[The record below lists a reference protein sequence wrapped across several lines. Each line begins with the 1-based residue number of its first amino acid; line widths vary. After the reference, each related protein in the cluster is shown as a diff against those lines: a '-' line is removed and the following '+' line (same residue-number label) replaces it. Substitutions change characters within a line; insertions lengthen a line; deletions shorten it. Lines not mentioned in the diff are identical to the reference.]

1 MQLTHILLLTA
12 TLVIM
17 EIAVTLFHRHV
28 MHGIG
33 WKWHASHHER
43 GAGRG
48 WERNDW
54 FAVVFAGATILLFIL
69 GGSHAGVWWIALGI
83 TLYGLL
89 YGLLHDVLTHR
100 RFGPNWQPRH
110 AYLRRLVAAHRLHHA
125 VRSREGGVSFG
136 FLYAPP
142 VETVRRQLRSRQVR
156 Q

>member
-1 MQLTHILLLTA
+1 MQLSHIVLLAA
-12 TLVIM
+12 TVVIM

-33 WKWHASHHER
+33 WKWHASHHAPR
-43 GAGRG
+43 AARG
-48 WERNDW
+48 WESNDW
-54 FAVVFAGATILLFIL
+54 YAVVFAGATIGLFAL
-69 GGSHAGVWWIALGI
+69 GGSNSSLWWVALGI

-100 RFGPNWQPRH
+100 RFGLNWRPRN

-125 VRSREGGVSFG
+125 VRDREGGVSFG

-142 VETVRRQLRSRQVR
+142 VETVRRQLHARQGR